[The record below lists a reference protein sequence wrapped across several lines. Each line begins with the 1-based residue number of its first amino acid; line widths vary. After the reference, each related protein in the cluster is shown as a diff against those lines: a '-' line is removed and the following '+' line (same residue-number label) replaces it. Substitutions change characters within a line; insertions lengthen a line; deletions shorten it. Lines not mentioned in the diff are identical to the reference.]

1 MIQIS
6 RPVAACVPVCF
17 PGHRPQLVETRGMPS
32 GHRVG
37 EPCPTHFHIE
47 CCVCGLA
54 IEPTPSKALAELRWR
69 SPAQRI
75 PLSQL
80 RLARLRAAALPAAA

>member
-1 MIQIS
+1 MIQTS
-6 RPVAACVPVCF
+6 RPVADCVPVCVT
-17 PGHRPQLVETRGMPS
+17 GHRPQLVETRGMPT

-37 EPCPTHFHIE
+37 ESCPTHYHIE
-47 CCVCGLA
+47 CHTCGQA

-69 SPAQRI
+69 SPAQRF

-80 RLARLRAAALPAAA
+80 RLARLRAVAYPQVA